1 MFLGVLLSNLGRP
14 ESIDFFH
21 NHQNDPGYWQWRAE
35 ADRQAQDNAD
45 LRQRLDELDRQ
56 LAEKE
61 GQPRNP
67 GALPPDVPP

>member
-1 MFLGVLLSNLGRP
+1 VLLSNLGRP